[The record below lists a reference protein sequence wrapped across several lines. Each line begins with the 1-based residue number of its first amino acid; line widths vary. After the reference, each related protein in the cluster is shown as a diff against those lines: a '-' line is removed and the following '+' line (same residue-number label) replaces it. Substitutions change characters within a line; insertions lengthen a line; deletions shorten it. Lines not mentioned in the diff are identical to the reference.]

1 MNNIKIITFNCP
13 GNLDID
19 QFEFDLFF
27 IQRCPESILNNIRH
41 ETNYKTSYIRNYR
54 DPDESEN
61 DPYGICIV
69 SKDINLDSQ
78 VETGEFKNFISS
90 PEKEQGRCW
99 QKLNL
104 NTPNG
109 TRTIINCLPSFPN
122 SEYNA
127 PGTIVPKEI
136 YISQAS
142 ELLDMINDTTILVG
156 DFHNRDTNLDDK
168 LNLDKRNLNN
178 YIKEGT
184 YTMDDAYLTSID
196 KIITTKNS
204 DIKISNVTVIK
215 YERERLTGHWPISF
229 NVNWN

>member
-1 MNNIKIITFNCP
+1 M
-13 GNLDID
+13 
-19 QFEFDLFF
+19 
-27 IQRCPESILNNIRH
+27 
-41 ETNYKTSYIRNYR
+41 
-54 DPDESEN
+54 
-61 DPYGICIV
+61 
-69 SKDINLDSQ
+69 
-78 VETGEFKNFISS
+78 
-90 PEKEQGRCW
+90 
-99 QKLNL
+99 
-104 NTPNG
+104 
-109 TRTIINCLPSFPN
+109 PSFPN

-156 DFHNRDTNLDDK
+156 DFHNKDTNLNDE
-168 LNLDKRNLNN
+168 LNLDKRNLYN

-184 YTMDDAYLTSID
+184 FTKDDAYLTSID